1 MVVLANHLL
10 ISVEQNQ
17 SWQIQESIIQLI
29 GAGSEYIQPNENQ
42 ILPRLFSLIPKLNFC
57 NNLIINTTLTV
68 LGNDLFL
75 RKEKNHYF
83 FCDFNKGQYSH
94 WLGNHQD
101 ILENCVHLCIN
112 ALSNLELI
120 QSASIALKE
129 LIKENRMY
137 MSKYLNDIFPIMKV
151 IKIQLIILFLN
162 CL

>member
-1 MVVLANHLL
+1 LVVLANHLL

-75 RKEKNHYF
+75 RKK
-83 FCDFNKGQYSH
+83 
-94 WLGNHQD
+94 
-101 ILENCVHLCIN
+101 
-112 ALSNLELI
+112 
-120 QSASIALKE
+120 KE
-129 LIKENRMY
+129 
-137 MSKYLNDIFPIMKV
+137 S
-151 IKIQLIILFLN
+151 LFL
-162 CL
+162 L